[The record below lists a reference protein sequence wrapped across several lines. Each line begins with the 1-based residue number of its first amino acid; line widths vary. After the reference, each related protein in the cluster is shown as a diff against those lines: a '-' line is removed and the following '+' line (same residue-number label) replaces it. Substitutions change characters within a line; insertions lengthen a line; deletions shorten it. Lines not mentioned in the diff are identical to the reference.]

1 VRPFLILSVG
11 IHQRTNVPKE
21 MGIKEKIQGTINTLV
36 TVTKQ
41 IDVKQSSLAAKDALL
56 FNEIVRAKQLGN
68 AARATMLAN
77 ELSQIRRTRRS
88 LAGSKIAIESI
99 VQRLETTKDLG
110 ELAMTLGPAV
120 QVAASVSKELAITI
134 PEATRSLNESF
145 QDMSSMMSETGHLTG
160 VTPDIQLSNDEAER
174 IIYEAQLA
182 AETDVKEKFPEAP
195 TEIKQGEQEEA

>member
-1 VRPFLILSVG
+1 
-11 IHQRTNVPKE
+11 